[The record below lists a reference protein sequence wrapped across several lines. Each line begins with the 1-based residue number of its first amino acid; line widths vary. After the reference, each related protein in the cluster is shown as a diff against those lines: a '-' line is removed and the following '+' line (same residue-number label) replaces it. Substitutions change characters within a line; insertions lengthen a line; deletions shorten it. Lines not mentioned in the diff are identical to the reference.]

1 MNRTAQS
8 RKRHRPGDPQ
18 EAFEAG
24 FLLRLQQ
31 TLIMR
36 REVVISLSTCFDA

>member
-1 MNRTAQS
+1 MHA
-8 RKRHRPGDPQ
+8 GDSQ

-36 REVVISLSTCFDA
+36 READTSQSTSVDA